1 MRKTVLTTLSFA
13 ALVLALSASSAHAQG
28 ARGRAGAGAGA
39 GASAD
44 GEARR
49 AFMKEHRGEMKAKW
63 ESLTPAQRDAYKAQ
77 MKAYHEERKSLM
89 AQVKAGTIDKKTA
102 AEQLKAWREAHRPA
116 KP

>member
-28 ARGRAGAGAGA
+28 ARGRAGAGA

-77 MKAYHEERKSLM
+77 MKAYHDERKSLM